1 MVLAWQV
8 NPLQTT
14 LSKAS
19 SSLLHGVK
27 LATGY
32 EMQTIDFDDETADVD
47 AAAVPVMVMW
57 NINPNF
63 DVWAEARFDA
73 GTDDDDPN
81 TANYVNFDEYAG
93 TNYAENVF
101 SLGLR
106 YNF

>member
-1 MVLAWQV
+1 
-8 NPLQTT
+8 
-14 LSKAS
+14 
-19 SSLLHGVK
+19 
-27 LATGY
+27 
-32 EMQTIDFDDETADVD
+32 MQTIDFDNDTADVD
-47 AAAVPVMVMW
+47 AAVVPVMVMW

-73 GTDDDDPN
+73 GTDDDENADG
-81 TANYVNFDEYAG
+81 VNFDRYAD